1 LKKINLRTAVII
13 GLLIA
18 LVVTPF
24 LWMRTHPRSL
34 TPMQIAQRDASM
46 PPYQHIFVIVAE
58 NKSFE
63 SIMNHPNWTPVLHR
77 LAAEYGMAT
86 QFYGEVHP
94 SEGAYVAMLGG
105 DTFGIHDDNPWYC
118 RAGSQARGCN
128 NSREEGYADHSV
140 SARNLTDQLEEKG
153 LTWKAYMEDVP
164 ADRLAPYWPSRSQPV
179 MGRPNALYASKHNG
193 FVNFRS
199 VSRRPGQEL
208 ARRIVGFQ
216 QLAADLAHDTMP
228 NYAHII
234 PNECNEMH
242 GLSGAN
248 VPPDCDA
255 SNAADLVRRGDAQIG
270 KLVDRIIHSK
280 VWTDHGNAAI
290 VITFDESD
298 GGRRT
303 RGVQGCCGSDPNS
316 AANFG
321 GGHIL
326 TLVITNHGP
335 RHVADST
342 PYNHYS
348 LLRTTE
354 AGFGIKQYLG
364 QAANTRQGVVT
375 MTPLFA
381 VNARTARLR

>member
-1 LKKINLRTAVII
+1 MLPTLRT
-13 GLLIA
+13 
-18 LVVTPF
+18 
-24 LWMRTHPRSL
+24 
-34 TPMQIAQRDASM
+34 
-46 PPYQHIFVIVAE
+46 
-58 NKSFE
+58 
-63 SIMNHPNWTPVLHR
+63 
-77 LAAEYGMAT
+77 
-86 QFYGEVHP
+86 
-94 SEGAYVAMLGG
+94 
-105 DTFGIHDDNPWYC
+105 
-118 RAGSQARGCN
+118 
-128 NSREEGYADHSV
+128 
-140 SARNLTDQLEEKG
+140 
-153 LTWKAYMEDVP
+153 
-164 ADRLAPYWPSRSQPV
+164 
-179 MGRPNALYASKHNG
+179 
-193 FVNFRS
+193 
-199 VSRRPGQEL
+199 
-208 ARRIVGFQ
+208 
-216 QLAADLAHDTMP
+216 
-228 NYAHII
+228 
-234 PNECNEMH
+234 
-242 GLSGAN
+242 
-248 VPPDCDA
+248 
-255 SNAADLVRRGDAQIG
+255 LVRRGDAQIG

-280 VWTDHGNAAI
+280 VWTDRGNAAI